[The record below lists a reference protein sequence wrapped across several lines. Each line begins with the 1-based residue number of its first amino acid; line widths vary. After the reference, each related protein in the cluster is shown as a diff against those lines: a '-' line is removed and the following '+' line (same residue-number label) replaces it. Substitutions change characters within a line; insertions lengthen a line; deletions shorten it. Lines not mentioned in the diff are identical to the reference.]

1 MDMDTAKEEV
11 KILFERMG
19 FAGDIEEMSV
29 HQGVTPRVSVRVAG
43 DARMLIG
50 ERGANLAALEHIARK
65 ILHKKQGAD
74 ARITLDINDYRMRRM
89 EDLKQEVKVAA
100 KEARLYN
107 KPVPLQPMTAFERR
121 IVHLLLD
128 EYPDITTESSGEEPE
143 RRVIIKPFV
152 SIEAKEEG

>member
-1 MDMDTAKEEV
+1 MDMDVIKEGV

-19 FAGDIEEMSV
+19 FAGDIEEIAAY
-29 HQGVTPRVSVRVAG
+29 QGVTPRVSVRVRG

-65 ILHKKQGAD
+65 ILYKKQGTD
-74 ARITLDINDYRMRRM
+74 TRITLDINDYRMRRM
-89 EDLKQEVKVAA
+89 EDLKQEVKAAA
-100 KEARLYN
+100 KEVRLYG
-107 KPVPLQPMTAFERR
+107 KPVPLQPMTSFERR

-143 RRVIIKPFV
+143 RRVVIKPFV
-152 SIEAKEEG
+152 G